1 VTAPNATRRILV
13 HELIALLDKAGP
25 RIESQADEISTCF
38 GEILKLPGLDT
49 APASPAGAGTVGA
62 ASVGWLYQ
70 DGDVRITRGL
80 LPAGF
85 TQTPHNHGAWN
96 IFGIYRGAVKYT
108 SYRRMDDRS
117 VPYVAE
123 LQVAEDRVMTDGD
136 LTLLP
141 GPPHDIHAVTGL
153 AEQTVTLLVA
163 RGEFAPVRECYLPDQ
178 GCYVLRKGDGGGQ
191 QLWPSTEPD
200 ARAAGR

>member
-1 VTAPNATRRILV
+1 VTAADTARRRILV
-13 HELIALLDKAGP
+13 HDLIALLDKAGP
-25 RIESQADEISTCF
+25 RIESQADDIVACF
-38 GEILKLPGLDT
+38 RDILRLPDLDT
-49 APASPAGAGTVGA
+49 APASPAGAGAVGA

-70 DGDVRITRGL
+70 VGDVRITRGS

-96 IFGIYRGAVKYT
+96 IFGVYRGAVKYT

-141 GPPHDIHAVTGL
+141 EPPHDIHAVTGL

-163 RGEFAPVRECYLPDQ
+163 RGSFAPVREHYLPDQ
-178 GCYVLRKGDGGGQ
+178 GCYVLKQGDGGGH
-191 QLWPSTEPD
+191 QLWQ
-200 ARAAGR
+200 